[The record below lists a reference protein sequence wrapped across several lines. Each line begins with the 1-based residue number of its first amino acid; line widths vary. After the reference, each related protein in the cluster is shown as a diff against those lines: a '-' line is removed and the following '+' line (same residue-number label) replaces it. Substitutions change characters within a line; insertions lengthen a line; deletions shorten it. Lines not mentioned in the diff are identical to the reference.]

1 MSPRNASRSA
11 AAKTAAKRPARLR
24 TKAYMVSV
32 MSRDQ
37 VGIVSEIAQAIQLL
51 EGNLAD
57 VRQSVL
63 RDHFTMTLLV
73 EFPARVTPQRLR
85 DALAQSELLVTA
97 SIGIQPYQGPVVPA
111 KAAAPTLGN
120 EYMLTAA
127 GPDQPGLVAALSSYL
142 RERGINIVDLSS
154 CIANGEY
161 TMIWQIELPPGI
173 EIRKLTRSLEL
184 SMKPLGMRI
193 GLRHLALFKA
203 TNEI

>member
-1 MSPRNASRSA
+1 MTAMSPRNAKSTLPA
-11 AAKTAAKRPARLR
+11 ARRTAKPRK
-24 TKAYMVSV
+24 KAYMVSV

-37 VGIVSEIAQAIQLL
+37 VGIVSEISQAVQLL

-63 RDHFTMTLLV
+63 RDYFTMTLLV
-73 EFPARVTPQRLR
+73 EFPSQVTPERLR
-85 DALAQSELLVTA
+85 NAFAQSEMLATA
-97 SIGIQPYQGPVVPA
+97 SIGILPYQGPVVPV
-111 KAAAPTLGN
+111 KAEPPSVGN

-127 GPDQPGLVAALSSYL
+127 GPDQPGLVAALSGYL
-142 RERGINIVDLSS
+142 RERGINIVDLAT

-161 TMIWQIELPPGI
+161 TMIWQIALPPGM
-173 EIRKLTRSLEL
+173 EIRKLTRSLQL

-193 GLRHLALFKA
+193 GLRNLALFKA

>member
-1 MSPRNASRSA
+1 
-11 AAKTAAKRPARLR
+11 
-24 TKAYMVSV
+24 MVSV

-37 VGIVSEIAQAIQLL
+37 VGIVSEISQAIQLL

-63 RDHFTMTLLV
+63 RDYFTMTLLV
-73 EFPARVTPQRLR
+73 EFPSAVSPERLR
-85 DALAQSELLVTA
+85 AALLESEVLATA
-97 SIGIQPYQGPVVPA
+97 SIGILPYSGEVVPSSVVEDS
-111 KAAAPTLGN
+111 AANN
-120 EYMLTAA
+120 EYMLTAS
-127 GPDQPGLVAALSSYL
+127 GPDQPGLVAALSGYL

-161 TMIWQIELPPGI
+161 TMIWQIALPPGL

-193 GLRHLALFKA
+193 GLRNLALFKA

>member
-1 MSPRNASRSA
+1 MTVMSPRNAKSPV
-11 AAKTAAKRPARLR
+11 KRPAKPR

-37 VGIVSEIAQAIQLL
+37 VGIVSEISQAVQLL

-63 RDHFTMTLLV
+63 RDYFTMTLLV
-73 EFPARVTPQRLR
+73 EFPSSVTPERLR
-85 DALAQSELLVTA
+85 NAFAQSEMLATA
-97 SIGIQPYQGPVVPA
+97 SIGILPYQGPVVPV
-111 KAAAPTLGN
+111 KAAPPALGN

-127 GPDQPGLVAALSSYL
+127 GPDQPGLVAALSGYL
-142 RERGINIVDLSS
+142 RERGINIVDLAT

-161 TMIWQIELPPGI
+161 TMIWQIELPPGM

-193 GLRHLALFKA
+193 GLRNLALFKA